1 MSIHVQCTYVANNT
15 HYIVCVLYARTSVVY
30 LIKSVLQDLSN
41 GPCFNLTT
49 VLDISFHKF
58 RSFSLLDLNLNVYTV
73 QKQFTGGTCY
83 LQFEVT
89 SICL

>member
-1 MSIHVQCTYVANNT
+1 MYIVHTVANNT
-15 HYIVCVLYARTSVVY
+15 HYIVCVLLATSLFY
-30 LIKSVLQDLSN
+30 LIKSVLQVLSN
-41 GPCFNLTT
+41 GPCLNLTT

-58 RSFSLLDLNLNVYTV
+58 RSFSLYIYNLNVYTV
-73 QKQFTGGTCY
+73 QKQFTGETCY